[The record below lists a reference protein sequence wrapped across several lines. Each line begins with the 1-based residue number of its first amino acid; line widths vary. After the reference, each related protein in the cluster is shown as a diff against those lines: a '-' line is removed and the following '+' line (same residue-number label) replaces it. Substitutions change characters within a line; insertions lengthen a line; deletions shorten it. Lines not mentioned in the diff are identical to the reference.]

1 MANRLLSK
9 YAVFPV
15 SNNHNAKLNHSFI
28 VVVVVDADA
37 VALVFKPNLA
47 TTKDNVTLYVTA
59 SIGM

>member
-1 MANRLLSK
+1 MSLMANRLLSK

-28 VVVVVDADA
+28 VVVVDA